1 MTLTITF
8 PGIHDIGDQEYPTGI
23 HILSSNVVVSP
34 RLQQIERLVHLLL
47 LVERRRRERRE
58 KREKKKKKKI
68 KSGSIFMP
76 ESCRVMPELCLQNQ

>member
-47 LVERRRRERRE
+47 LVERRRREKRE
-58 KREKKKKKKI
+58 KREKKKKKKKKWVDI
-68 KSGSIFMP
+68 HA
-76 ESCRVMPELCLQNQ
+76 

>member
-8 PGIHDIGDQEYPTGI
+8 PGIHDVGDQEYPTGI

-47 LVERRRRERRE
+47 LVERRRREKRE
-58 KREKKKKKKI
+58 KREKKKKKK

>member
-47 LVERRRRERRE
+47 LVERRRREKRE

>member
-47 LVERRRRERRE
+47 LVERRREKKRKTRE
-58 KREKKKKKKI
+58 KEKEKNKKWVDI
-68 KSGSIFMP
+68 HA
-76 ESCRVMPELCLQNQ
+76 